1 MVPAV
6 FIHGGRCTGAIWSR
20 TTPLLPGRSL
30 AVDLPG
36 RNDPTGH
43 ATANFSGWAEAVA
56 SDMDAAGIDRA
67 VLVGHSMGGGTL
79 AAMARLF
86 PERVAAV
93 IYFSAVVP
101 PNGRPFLEGLSEQ
114 QQAYMRSNR
123 ETGVVT
129 LPRSPVG
136 EVETLSSDRA
146 FVSAAQSSE
155 ALGPFFEPVSLEGL
169 ASTKVGFVKLLR
181 DRSIEPD
188 RQDLF
193 ITRLREIGPC
203 AVREVAANHMAM
215 ANSPA
220 ASAEAIQSMIAGFEL
235 IPGPWGRGLVPN
247 PIAIGK

>member
-1 MVPAV
+1 MVPTV

-20 TTPLLPGRSL
+20 LTPLLSGRSL

-36 RNDPTGH
+36 RNDPAGH
-43 ATANFSGWAEAVA
+43 AEANFSGWAEAVVG
-56 SDMDAAGIDRA
+56 DMDAAGMDRA
-67 VLVGHSMGGGTL
+67 VLVGHSMGGGVL

-86 PERVAAV
+86 PQRVAGV

-123 ETGVVT
+123 EAGVVT

-155 ALGPFFEPVSLEGL
+155 ALGPFFEPVSLDGL

-181 DRSIEPD
+181 DRSIEPE

-203 AVREVAANHMAM
+203 EVRKVAANHMAM

-220 ASAEAIQSMIAGFEL
+220 ASAEAIRSMIASFERV
-235 IPGPWGRGLVPN
+235 PRSRRRSPAPN
-247 PIAIGK
+247 PIVIGE